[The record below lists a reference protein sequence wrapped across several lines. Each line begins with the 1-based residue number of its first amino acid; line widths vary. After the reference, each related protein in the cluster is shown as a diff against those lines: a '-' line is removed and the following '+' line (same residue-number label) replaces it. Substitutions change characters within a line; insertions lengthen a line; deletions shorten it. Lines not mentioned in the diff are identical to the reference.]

1 MSEADIRRP
10 LSILSLDGQIDPRP
24 IWRRRCTHV
33 QWVQQ
38 RLIRENLFVDLVG
51 VSGKKLLSQRDLGRR
66 GTTKG
71 AALLRHFLD
80 SV

>member
-1 MSEADIRRP
+1 M
-10 LSILSLDGQIDPRP
+10 LSFDGLIDPRP
-24 IWRRRCTHV
+24 TWWRRCTSV
-33 QWVQQ
+33 QCVQQ

-71 AALLRHFLD
+71 AALLRHFID
-80 SV
+80 SI

>member
-1 MSEADIRRP
+1 MKQAAVGDFTFPMSCTI
-10 LSILSLDGQIDPRP
+10 S
-24 IWRRRCTHV
+24 RCTDL

-38 RLIRENLFVDLVG
+38 RMVRENLFVDLVG
-51 VSGKKLLSQRDLGRR
+51 VSGKKLLSQRDLGKR

-71 AALLRHFLD
+71 AALLRHYID

>member
-1 MSEADIRRP
+1 MSFAGREQSVLQTAMP
-10 LSILSLDGQIDPRP
+10 LCS
-24 IWRRRCTHV
+24 RRCTDV

-38 RLIRENLFVDLVG
+38 RMVRENLFVDLVG
-51 VSGKKLLSQRDLGRR
+51 VSGKKLLSQRDLGKR

-71 AALLRHFLD
+71 AALLRHYID

>member
-1 MSEADIRRP
+1 M
-10 LSILSLDGQIDPRP
+10 Q
-24 IWRRRCTHV
+24 C
-33 QWVQQ
+33 VQQ

-71 AALLRHFLD
+71 AALLRHFID
-80 SV
+80 SI